1 MINYQ
6 AKFFKLSGSLHN
18 RIIKLKFYEHLFFSE

>member
-18 RIIKLKFYEHLFFSE
+18 RIIKLKFYMHFL

>member
-6 AKFFKLSGSLHN
+6 AKFFKLGVSLHN
-18 RIIKLKFYEHLFFSE
+18 RIVKLNFYIHLH

>member
-18 RIIKLKFYEHLFFSE
+18 RIIKLKFYEHFL

>member
-18 RIIKLKFYEHLFFSE
+18 RIIKLKFLIGIFLE

>member
-6 AKFFKLSGSLHN
+6 AKFFKLSGSFHN
-18 RIIKLKFYEHLFFSE
+18 RIMKLNFYMHFH